1 MSFSFRNIFSPDEGD
16 IDGAPAGFAPPTGGA
31 DGELS
36 RGGLQANP
44 AASEVAGQDYL
55 ISELIAYIPPAISA
69 QSGIPMS
76 REVRIPLP
84 ADGSRDVKLS
94 TIYQICPELFA
105 AEITPLN
112 DSTVT
117 LPPKLGAMMGT
128 GSAEGAAKNLADSLM
143 GFSPASEKPLA
154 GFSTPPANNVEA
166 ANPFWSPAPMAES
179 KTPPAIPS
187 DMKDETP
194 RPRQDEPAA
203 WPKESAVGLNPFAA
217 QGPAAQ
223 GPAAQ
228 IPAKGNAFAAPAA
241 PLAEAIIPAGF
252 DAPAAAPAAGESA
265 FSGGG
270 IAEGFSE
277 SFAGFGSKP
286 TSALFGGTSSPVTN
300 EADDKSDKA
309 FSGNPFES
317 GQGFNTLFSKQA
329 EVDLDIPFPTGPA
342 PGPAAKSS
350 EPVGEPQGVW
360 GAMFHGGGF
369 SNPDEVATEDNS
381 FSPPALESI
390 GNLLKQGAS
399 PAAAPAPAGFQSASE
414 SVATP
419 ASVFTPAPAPM
430 TPTHAIPAG
439 FSAFE
444 SAPESK
450 EPAPA
455 PASAPEVKEPV
466 PAPKADFAA
475 ASGFPAFTAPTQGFA
490 GFDTVPTPS
499 PIDSFANGAAF
510 EPPAPAAAPAPT
522 LAPAAFEA
530 PAVIAETAP
539 APVIAAPAPA
549 REVVENVPTPRATA
563 PATGEASF
571 DMRDLELRAIFS
583 TSENFTLSMVAR
595 RVVGLPGIV
604 SCSLS
609 TPGKLVQASK
619 SEEGRIGNEA
629 REMVA
634 TLRSL
639 AKLTGLPEARN
650 FTLHTDRGIVSL
662 FLEGDCCVM
671 VHHEAAAFEPGVR
684 EKLIL
689 VARSLIN
696 LEE

>member
-1 MSFSFRNIFSPDEGD
+1 MSFSFRNIFSPDEGGV
-16 IDGAPAGFAPPTGGA
+16 DGAPAGFAPPVVGA
-31 DGELS
+31 DGELN
-36 RGGLQANP
+36 RGDLQANP
-44 AASEVAGQDYL
+44 AVSEGAGQDYL

-69 QSGIPMS
+69 QSGIPMA

-84 ADGSRDVKLS
+84 VDGSRDVKLS
-94 TIYQICPELFA
+94 TIYQICPDLFA

-128 GSAEGAAKNLADSLM
+128 GSAEGTLKNKADSLM
-143 GFSPASEKPLA
+143 GFSPAVEKPLA
-154 GFSTPPANNVEA
+154 GFSPPPANNAEA
-166 ANPFWSPAPMAES
+166 GNPFWSPAPTAEP
-179 KTPPAIPS
+179 KTAPAIPGERR
-187 DMKDETP
+187 DETP

-203 WPKESAVGLNPFAA
+203 APKEAAVGLNPFT
-217 QGPAAQ
+217 AQ

-228 IPAKGNAFAAPAA
+228 IPAEGNVFAAPTA
-241 PLAEAIIPAGF
+241 PVAEAIIPAGL
-252 DAPAAAPAAGESA
+252 DASAATAAAVESS

-277 SFAGFGSKP
+277 GFTGFGSQP
-286 TSALFGGTSSPVTN
+286 ASALFGGTSRAVTN
-300 EADDKSDKA
+300 EADAKSDES

-342 PGPAAKSS
+342 PGPAARSS
-350 EPVGEPQGVW
+350 EPEGVW
-360 GAMFHGGGF
+360 GAMFHGGGC
-369 SNPDEVATEDNS
+369 STPDEVATGDDS
-381 FSPPALESI
+381 FSPPAFGSI
-390 GNLLKQGAS
+390 GISLNQGAS
-399 PAAAPAPAGFQSASE
+399 PTAAPAPTGFQSASE
-414 SVATP
+414 SIATP
-419 ASVFTPAPAPM
+419 APASTPAPAPM
-430 TPTHAIPAG
+430 TPTNAIPAG
-439 FSAFE
+439 FAAFE
-444 SAPESK
+444 AAPEMK

-455 PASAPEVKEPV
+455 PASEVKEPV
-466 PAPKADFAA
+466 PVPKAEFAA
-475 ASGFPAFTAPTQGFA
+475 ASGFPAFTPPTQGFA
-490 GFDTVPTPS
+490 GFDPVPTPS

-510 EPPAPAAAPAPT
+510 GPPAPAP
-522 LAPAAFEA
+522 APAAFEA
-530 PAVIAETAP
+530 PAPAPAPAPAAFEAPPAFVEAAP
-539 APVIAAPAPA
+539 APVIAAP
-549 REVVENVPTPRATA
+549 TSRATG

-619 SEEGRIGNEA
+619 SEDGRIGNEA

-639 AKLTGLPEARN
+639 AKLTGLPEARH
-650 FTLHTDRGIVSL
+650 FTLHTERGIVSL

-689 VARSLIN
+689 VARNLIN
-696 LEE
+696 LGE